1 MDDRAVY
8 MDDFKTLRSI
18 DMVPEAGFE
27 PACLSATDFESVAST
42 GSATRAYRRYRVNRR
57 LSIIQVN

>member
-1 MDDRAVY
+1 
-8 MDDFKTLRSI
+8 MDDFKTWRSI